1 MERVAATN
9 IGLVRLSFNVGS
21 RDTLALRA
29 RIFDTPTGHA
39 FLASCPQHISR
50 LGVFGNEVYGP
61 WSVGLPSTTLQ
72 PIIPPGGLAYSAA
85 GQYLCVFFGER
96 PAWPVQY
103 FGQIDAGADA
113 LPGGSWRDLAVDVVK
128 PDGGSVA

>member
-9 IGLVRLSFNVGS
+9 IGLVRLAFNVGS

-50 LGVFGNEVYGP
+50 LGVFGNEV
-61 WSVGLPSTTLQ
+61 W
-72 PIIPPGGLAYSAA
+72 
-85 GQYLCVFFGER
+85 
-96 PAWPVQY
+96 
-103 FGQIDAGADA
+103 
-113 LPGGSWRDLAVDVVK
+113 
-128 PDGGSVA
+128 VAIRASKL

>member
-9 IGLVRLSFNVGS
+9 IGLVRLAFNVGS

-50 LGVFGNEVYGP
+50 LAVFGNEVYGRATAKGSDAANIKEFCLNSDP
-61 WSVGLPSTTLQ
+61 VRDDHYYDLHTRSTL
-72 PIIPPGGLAYSAA
+72 LRKYWA
-85 GQYLCVFFGER
+85 
-96 PAWPVQY
+96 
-103 FGQIDAGADA
+103 
-113 LPGGSWRDLAVDVVK
+113 
-128 PDGGSVA
+128 